1 VKFTGENV
9 TEVTDYLIT
18 HRQDPGRLQ
27 LRHAVGTKSG
37 ELDKDGKPKEIP
49 VIIFGNAPV
58 AVVSVL
64 VPGSV
69 VEYDQASDTF
79 AVTNP

>member
-1 VKFTGENV
+1 VKFTGENA
-9 TEVTDYLIT
+9 TEVADYLIM
-18 HRQDPGRLQ
+18 HRQDPARLG

-37 ELDKDGKPKEIP
+37 ELDKDGKLKEIP
-49 VIIFGNAPV
+49 VIIFGNAPI

-64 VPGSV
+64 IPGTV

-79 AVTNP
+79 VVTNP